1 MARTKTRLNNGYTR
15 VRTVSGTTVTTHF
28 VPRNAMPLRER
39 FRQMEHQILRNL
51 IIIQEFNLVNSTGPI
66 SIDHARA
73 QRQRYEIIRENCEIT
88 TTKVNHALQLSDN
101 DQICS
106 QAFHGIFITLKTMLN
121 NEVTRAEAI
130 NLRAVKYWHQ
140 NVVPD
145 PPKHSKLTEQ
155 RSYESAIHRRIFQH
169 VDLTSDSSS
178 DNDTNHDFSPRYSPK
193 SPQTPQ

>member
-1 MARTKTRLNNGYTR
+1 MSNGYTR
-15 VRTVSGTTVTTHF
+15 VRTVSGTKVTTHF
-28 VPRNAMPLRER
+28 VPRNGIPLRER

-51 IIIQEFNLVNSTGPI
+51 HTIQEFNLVNYTGPI
-66 SIDHARA
+66 STDHARA
-73 QRQRYEIIRENCEIT
+73 QRQRYEFIRENCEIT

-101 DQICS
+101 DQIFS
-106 QAFHGIFITLKTMLN
+106 QAFHGIFITLKTMLE

-130 NLRAVKYWHQ
+130 NLRAVNYWHQ

-145 PPKHSKLTEQ
+145 PPKHSMLTEQ

-169 VDLTSDSSS
+169 VDLTSDFSSA
-178 DNDTNHDFSPRYSPK
+178 DDTNHDSSPRYSPT